1 MRAATA
7 GAAAL
12 AAMLVAAPALATER
26 YPVWWSQALELQ
38 SLDDIDTRLSR
49 PFVTRGKGAPVY
61 KGKGADR
68 KTEYVNS
75 CASLFRWSEQ
85 GYSAFANVYLKA
97 LNYQKATCRIIE
109 LLRDAKPARMSHVR
123 TFTLDAE
130 AINYLPAM
138 VDLHPLCGAVGPQYL
153 ANDKGIPLAQ
163 FSKVGKVEV
172 IGPHEMRLD
181 SVGSRVRVATM
192 ARGDFNGDGLDDLV
206 VRVSAHVTDGT
217 WGATTYLTLS
227 RASPGVVLRVLDAAK
242 ELCRDYDYPFDHPE
256 PGG

>member
-49 PFVTRGKGAPVY
+49 LARGKGAPVY

-75 CASLFRWSEQ
+75 CASLRWSEQ

-97 LNYQKATCRIIE
+97 LNYQKATAASSSCC
-109 LLRDAKPARMSHVR
+109 ATP
-123 TFTLDAE
+123 
-130 AINYLPAM
+130 
-138 VDLHPLCGAVGPQYL
+138 
-153 ANDKGIPLAQ
+153 
-163 FSKVGKVEV
+163 
-172 IGPHEMRLD
+172 
-181 SVGSRVRVATM
+181 SR
-192 ARGDFNGDGLDDLV
+192 
-206 VRVSAHVTDGT
+206 
-217 WGATTYLTLS
+217 
-227 RASPGVVLRVLDAAK
+227 RA
-242 ELCRDYDYPFDHPE
+242 
-256 PGG
+256 